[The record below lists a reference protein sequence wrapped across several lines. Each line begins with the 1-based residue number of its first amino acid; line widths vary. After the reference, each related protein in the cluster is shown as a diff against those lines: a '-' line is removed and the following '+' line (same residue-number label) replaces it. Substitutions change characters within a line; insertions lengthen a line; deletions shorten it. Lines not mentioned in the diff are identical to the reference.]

1 MGTAGSKTDDM
12 EYATAPTRKKGTGGA
27 QCTKFYYDNFAG
39 PGECPNGYYEG
50 NTGSSGLSAGAI
62 AGIVILC
69 IIVVAVV
76 AAALYLKFSRS
87 STYEDDMDTQ
97 MDEGTFLAE
106 GTSPDVQEL

>member
-50 NTGSSGLSAGAI
+50 NTGSSGLSGGAI
-62 AGIVILC
+62 AGIVIAVF
-69 IIVVAVV
+69 IVV
-76 AAALYLKFSRS
+76 AAAVFAYLKFSGS
-87 STYEDDMDTQ
+87 SAYEDEFQAHMATLEEDSGSYQ
-97 MDEGTFLAE
+97 SL
-106 GTSPDVQEL
+106 